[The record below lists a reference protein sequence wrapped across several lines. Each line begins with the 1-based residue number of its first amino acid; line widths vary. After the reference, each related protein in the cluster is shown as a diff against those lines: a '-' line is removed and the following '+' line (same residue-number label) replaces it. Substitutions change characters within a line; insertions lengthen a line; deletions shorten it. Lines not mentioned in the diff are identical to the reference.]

1 MEAPEWVVGTL
12 CWALLIL
19 ILAWLA
25 LLRPLLYRTP

>member
-12 CWALLIL
+12 CWALSIF

-25 LLRPLLYRTP
+25 LLRPLL